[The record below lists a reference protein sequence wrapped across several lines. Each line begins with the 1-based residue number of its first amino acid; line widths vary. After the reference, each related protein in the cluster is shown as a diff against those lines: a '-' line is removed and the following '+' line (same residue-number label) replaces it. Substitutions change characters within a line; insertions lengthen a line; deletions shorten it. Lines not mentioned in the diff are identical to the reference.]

1 MLKTF
6 LESQTGVKS
15 KSILQM
21 QVNKF
26 KQDLNALIFNLWHKK
41 LKFIYYSLLKFVY
54 LLLTRLN

>member
-26 KQDLNALIFNLWHKK
+26 KQDLNALIFNL
-41 LKFIYYSLLKFVY
+41 
-54 LLLTRLN
+54 